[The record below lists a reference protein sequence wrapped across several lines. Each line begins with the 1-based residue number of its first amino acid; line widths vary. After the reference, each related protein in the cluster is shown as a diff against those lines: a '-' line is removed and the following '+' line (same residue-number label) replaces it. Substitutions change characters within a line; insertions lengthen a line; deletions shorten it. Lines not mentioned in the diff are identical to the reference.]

1 MSYIGQT
8 LPADTFQGF
17 VTDTFTG
24 DGTANK
30 TFTLS
35 KTPFNES
42 AILVTID
49 GVVQEATDDFT
60 VSGTTLTLVGTAPNN
75 SEVNAIHIGGALPI
89 GQAASLDLNGAS
101 DQLILDADADTTI
114 SADTDD
120 QIDFKAGGT
129 DVMSMTATGLTIN
142 DGTTITTADNTD
154 TLTLI
159 STDADANSGPNL
171 LLDRNSSSTANQD
184 ALGAIT
190 FRGRN
195 DAAENVDYIKL
206 EAVIV
211 DETDGTEDGNFHI
224 SNITAGTARKF
235 ISVNRADITINEDSR
250 NIDFRVESDAHDS
263 FLFVDASESAFT
275 VGNIGTSNEGL
286 LTLGFPTAG
295 AYGIANNITASSG
308 NLYGQKNTFT
318 GQAPDN
324 TTSLF
329 YGGNDNSAGR
339 FIVYSDGDVVN
350 HDNSYGSISDER
362 IKQDIVDS
370 GSQWD
375 DIKAVKV
382 RKFKKKDDVR
392 QYGDKA
398 WVQLGVIAQ
407 ELEAAGMDKL
417 IKHADPTNADIAS
430 DSSFGTLYEDGDD
443 IPKHHKIG
451 DVKEVK
457 SQVKKVGYSV
467 LYMKAI
473 KALQEAQTRIETLET
488 KVAALEG

>member
-1 MSYIGQT
+1 MSYIGQG

-17 VTDTFTG
+17 TTDSFTG
-24 DGTANK
+24 DGSAT

-42 AILVTID
+42 ALLVVINN
-49 GVVQEATDDFT
+49 VVQKPTTNFT
-60 VSGTTLTLVGTAPNN
+60 VSGTTLTIVGTAVA
-75 SEVNAIHIGGALPI
+75 SGDVIYATHIGGALPI

-224 SNITAGTARKF
+224 SNITAGTARKY
-235 ISVNRADITINEDSR
+235 ISVNRADITINEDSQD
-250 NIDFRVESDAHDS
+250 IDFRVESNANANMFFIDAGNEHVCIGTNAPSDGD
-263 FLFVDASESAFT
+263 DASFNIEGDTSKYAQKIFQGATGTQGAIRFHNPNGT
-275 VGNIGTSNEGL
+275 VGNIHMSGSSTVFATSSDYRLKENVNYDWDATTELKKLKPAKFNFKADASTTLEGFL
-286 LTLGFPTAG
+286 AHEV
-295 AYGIANNITASSG
+295 A
-308 NLYGQKNTFT
+308 
-318 GQAPDN
+318 
-324 TTSLF
+324 
-329 YGGNDNSAGR
+329 
-339 FIVYSDGDVVN
+339 DVVPIAVDGEKDAVN
-350 HDNSYGSISDER
+350 DEGKIEPQSIDQS
-362 IKQDIVDS
+362 KLVPLM
-370 GSQWD
+370 
-375 DIKAVKV
+375 VKT
-382 RKFKKKDDVR
+382 
-392 QYGDKA
+392 
-398 WVQLGVIAQ
+398 IQ
-407 ELEAAGMDKL
+407 ELEAR
-417 IKHADPTNADIAS
+417 IKILE
-430 DSSFGTLYEDGDD
+430 DS
-443 IPKHHKIG
+443 
-451 DVKEVK
+451 
-457 SQVKKVGYSV
+457 
-467 LYMKAI
+467 
-473 KALQEAQTRIETLET
+473 
-488 KVAALEG
+488 